1 MPTLPASSRST
12 WDIDALQAH
21 PIDNRTPPEYSLPVK
36 SFAQAAA
43 RRLSEPRV
51 RRVLQVIVAALIVLF
66 FALALY
72 DLWPEFTA
80 YDWQFEPVY
89 LVGALVVLVLRG
101 PLPAYG
107 WWAILRHLG
116 HNIPF
121 LRSIRIVY
129 YSGMAAFLPGSVW
142 HAVGRVYLAERE
154 GVPRM
159 SAAVSVVLETVL
171 ILLSALVVGS
181 LSLVAWP
188 DPPWWAVAGG
198 AAVLLVV
205 LLWPDLMFR
214 IANRVLSAFGRR
226 TIDVRLSTVDLLKL
240 MWPFVL
246 GWLVFGVIFHL
257 IVMSLYPSLGIT
269 YLPVVTGIFTAAWVG
284 GYLAVVVPQGWGV
297 REFIIVTLLAVVG
310 VPAPVATAA
319 ALLAR
324 LASML
329 GVALW
334 GLISIRL

>member
-1 MPTLPASSRST
+1 V
-12 WDIDALQAH
+12 LQA
-21 PIDNRTPPEYSLPVK
+21 V
-36 SFAQAAA
+36 
-43 RRLSEPRV
+43 
-51 RRVLQVIVAALIVLF
+51 VAALIVLF
-66 FALALY
+66 FVLALY
-72 DLWPEFTA
+72 NLWPELTS
-80 YDWQFEPVY
+80 YEWQLQPVY
-89 LVGALVVLVLRG
+89 LVLALAVLALRG

-107 WWAILRHLG
+107 WWAIVRHLG
-116 HNIPF
+116 YHIPF

-159 SAAVSVVLETVL
+159 TAAVSVVLETVL
-171 ILLSALVVGS
+171 ILLSALVVGA
-181 LSLVAWP
+181 LSLIAWP
-188 DPPWWAVAGG
+188 DPPLLAVAGG
-198 AAVLLVV
+198 GAALLVV

-214 IANRVLSAFGRR
+214 VANWVLAAFGRR
-226 TIDVRLSTVDLLKL
+226 AIDVRLSTVDLLRL
-240 MWPFVL
+240 LWPFVL

-257 IVMSLYPSLGIT
+257 IVLALYPTLGIEH
-269 YLPVVTGIFTAAWVG
+269 LPVVTGIFTAAWVG

-329 GVALW
+329 GTAMW

>member
-1 MPTLPASSRST
+1 
-12 WDIDALQAH
+12 
-21 PIDNRTPPEYSLPVK
+21 VK
-36 SFAQAAA
+36 SFAHTAA
-43 RRLSEPRV
+43 RWLSAPAV
-51 RRVLQVIVAALIVLF
+51 RRALQIAVAALIVLF

-72 DLWPEFTA
+72 DLWPELTS

-89 LVGALVVLVLRG
+89 LVLASVVLVLRG

-107 WWAILRHLG
+107 WYAIVRHLG

-159 SAAVSVVLETVL
+159 AAAVSVALETVL
-171 ILLSALVVGS
+171 ILMSALMVGS
-181 LSLVAWP
+181 LSLIAWP

-198 AAVLLVV
+198 AAVLFVIV
-205 LLWPDLMFR
+205 ARPQIMIWA
-214 IANRVLSAFGRR
+214 ANRVLSAFGRR
-226 TIDVRLSTVDLLKL
+226 TIDARLSTLDVLRL
-240 MWPFVL
+240 MWPFAL
-246 GWLVFGVIFHL
+246 NWLVFGVMFYL
-257 IVMSLYPSLGIT
+257 IVESLYPGLGLV
-269 YLPVVTGIFTAAWVG
+269 YLPLVTGIFTAAWVG

-297 REFIIVTLLAVVG
+297 REFIIVTLLAAVG

-324 LASML
+324 LWSML

-334 GLISIRL
+334 GLISTRL